1 MVQIYAFRDYGVLGL
16 QVPSLG
22 LQYDSSLNVLWLMQL
37 LIVFQLI
44 ENHRLL
50 NIDLIQLPDS
60 RVFETINA
68 VYT

>member
-1 MVQIYAFRDYGVLGL
+1 MAQIYAFRDYGVLGL

-37 LIVFQLI
+37 HIVIQLI

-60 RVFETINA
+60 RVFETIN